1 MTIETS
7 EGQKWK
13 DKRKAKNQKI
23 KDNKQKENKT
33 KRKSK
38 HHQVEGWFIGPP
50 QHHWLDE
57 DLD

>member
-13 DKRKAKNQKI
+13 DKRKTKNQKI
-23 KDNKQKENKT
+23 KDDKQKENKT
-33 KRKSK
+33 KRKTK
-38 HHQVEGWFIGPP
+38 YHQVEGWFIGRP
-50 QHHWLDE
+50 QHHWSDE